1 MRVTRGC
8 TSYVPFYR
16 FVVDAILEAY
26 GKRKENAKTKEKED
40 EIFFDQEYQLSK
52 SLQLEQY
59 LQVKKYGWISFQI
72 NAKGVVNA
80 WWRIDKKAVWHVSF
94 PENSSELTLR
104 VSQPCIDREKLKQ
117 SNIVD
122 IAIKETNYTFTSKYV
137 FPLYVRCA
145 VSFLQWN
152 VTLTPK

>member
-26 GKRKENAKTKEKED
+26 DKRKENAKTKKNED
-40 EIFFDQEYQLSK
+40 KIFLEQEYKLSK

-80 WWRIDKKAVWHVSF
+80 WWSIDKKAVWHVSF
-94 PENSSELTLR
+94 PGNSSALSLR
-104 VSQPCIDREKLKQ
+104 VSQPCIDRQKLKQ

-122 IAIKETNYTFTSKYV
+122 IAVKETNYTFTSKYL

-145 VSFLQWN
+145 VSCRAMLH
-152 VTLTPK
+152 

>member
-26 GKRKENAKTKEKED
+26 DKRKENAKTKNNED
-40 EIFFDQEYQLSK
+40 KIFFERQYQLSK

-72 NAKGVVNA
+72 NAKGVLNA
-80 WWRIDKKAVWHVSF
+80 WWRIDKEAVWHVSF
-94 PENSSELTLR
+94 PGNASELTLR
-104 VSQPCIDREKLKQ
+104 VSQPCIDRQKLKQ

-122 IAIKETNYTFTSKYV
+122 IAVKETNYTFTSKYV

-145 VSFLQWN
+145 VSCSGMLH
-152 VTLTPK
+152 